1 MSAILAAVRNGLG
14 GVLCRLGSGEV
25 FVMWGPFGG
34 SWVKLPGDELF

>member
-1 MSAILAAVRNGLG
+1 MSVIFGAVRNGLRDL
-14 GVLCRLGSGEV
+14 LCRLGSGEV